1 MLQKQKEEGKNENL
15 PHYNFEPYLKNEA
28 NFLNEPAIISS
39 SSSGTHSKEE
49 PTVSLVQAKIKPFTK
64 ENHEER

>member
-49 PTVSLVQAKIKPFTK
+49 PTVSLV
-64 ENHEER
+64 